1 MRDLPLFMLVAL
13 VALGGCAAPSAS
25 PAPTSGPQ
33 VRCLDEP
40 RHWTG
45 SDVTRPLFFLFCMQ
59 SP

>member
-1 MRDLPLFMLVAL
+1 MRDLPLLTLFAL
-13 VALGGCAAPSAS
+13 VTLGGCAAPAAS

-40 RHWTG
+40 RYGTG